1 MVTIVATIMI
11 MVAYFLVL
19 YGVVGFIQ
27 DKKFF
32 STAPKEN
39 LAVIPDQKERFRG
52 AHMIGWIIEIIAV
65 LIFLGAAV
73 LGIWDGVR
81 NDFSYLQFFGRF
93 LFMLYVMELYD
104 IIFFDWILLCNSNFF
119 PHFYPELKG
128 VVGPHMFGY
137 NMKSHILHFIIY
149 IPVCAVIAGICMLIA
164 AL

>member
-19 YGVVGFIQ
+19 YGVVG
-27 DKKFF
+27 
-32 STAPKEN
+32 
-39 LAVIPDQKERFRG
+39 L
-52 AHMIGWIIEIIAV
+52 
-65 LIFLGAAV
+65 
-73 LGIWDGVR
+73 WDGVR

>member
-1 MVTIVATIMI
+1 MITIIATIMI

-32 STAPKEN
+32 SSAPKEN
-39 LAVIPDQKERFRG
+39 LAVIPDKKERFKG
-52 AHMIGWIIEIIAV
+52 AHVVGWIIEVVAI
-65 LIFLGAAV
+65 LIFIGAVVLAV
-73 LGIWDGVR
+73 WDGMR
-81 NDFSYLQFFGRF
+81 NDFGFSKFFIRF
-93 LFMLYVMELYD
+93 LIMLYCMEIYD
-104 IIFFDWILLCNSNFF
+104 IFFFDWLLLCHSNFY

-149 IPVCAVIAGICMLIA
+149 IPICAIA
-164 AL
+164 AWICSSFF